1 VERNIGEILISIEN
15 DLTCQVLVNNRFDDI
30 VLTPLL
36 MDFWN
41 EVPEQGI
48 YYVYWLENYV
58 PNIV

>member
-1 VERNIGEILISIEN
+1 MERNIGEILISIEN